1 MNYLYLIQKKEY
13 INQDIFKIGLLSENK
28 KDNINKEHRIILLIK
43 NEYNCINFNELIELL
58 KQNFV
63 THNDEDGKNKNN
75 YFIGDYEKI
84 MIFILEYFK
93 YKYFE
98 IFNKIY
104 DTEKNQL
111 VEKICDSNIMEN
123 SEKFNQLVKLHNAS
137 GDTNIKNYLE
147 KLDLN
152 IEYDFK
158 NLLKDI
164 SIEKI
169 NNLGD
174 ENLEFITKE
183 IIVELLNSENHNNLI
198 NKFIYLVH
206 FNDDYIEN
214 KNIIT
219 DESGNLKVYKNNKW
233 VDKPNKKKMYKK
245 IFVMNKYR
253 LHIILLRWFLVN
265 EDDEEINN
273 RIIKVLKFF

>member
-104 DTEKNQL
+104 DTEKSQL
-111 VEKICDSNIMEN
+111 VEKICDSNIIEN
-123 SEKFNQLVKLHNAS
+123 SEKFNQLVKLHNSS

-214 KNIIT
+214 KNITT

-233 VDKPNKKKMYKK
+233 VEKPNKKKMYKK

>member
-123 SEKFNQLVKLHNAS
+123 SEKFNQLVKLHNSS

-214 KNIIT
+214 KNITT

-233 VDKPNKKKMYKK
+233 VEKPNKKKMYKK
-245 IFVMNKYR
+245 IFFMNKYR